1 MAHLNNFTRHPNWW
15 KNATCYQI
23 WPASYKDSNGDGVG
37 DIPGIISTLDY
48 LADLGIDIIWVSPM
62 YDSPQHDMGYDIRN
76 YEDVLAKFGTLAD
89 METLIAEVH
98 RRGMKLILDLVI
110 NHTSD
115 EHPWFLESKSSR
127 DNPKHDWYIWRDPKY
142 DADGKRQ
149 PPSNWRAIFG
159 GSAWE
164 YVPERDQYYL
174 HLFVR
179 QQPDLNW
186 ENEATRRAIYKSAIE
201 FWLDKGI
208 DGFRVDTVNFYSK
221 DTTFP
226 DAEVKL
232 KGEPWQPA
240 FQYFHNGPKMHG
252 WLKEQ
257 RREVLDK
264 YGDVVMVGELPGT
277 QADEVLRYVSAE
289 ARELDMVFDFD
300 IVALGGRHSLKPHQI
315 YKHKLTE
322 MKSAFMKTQGLLTG
336 TDAWTTV
343 FVENHDQGRSL
354 SRFAT
359 DDPKY
364 RVQAAKMFAVMLGT
378 LSGTLFL
385 YQGQEIGMVNFS
397 KDWGPEELRDVAGLN
412 YWKEI
417 NEMYPG
423 DEKMKKAAMEGIQK
437 VGRDN
442 SRTPVHWN
450 AGPHAGFS
458 TVKPWIRVNDTY
470 KEINVEAQQKDPDSV
485 LAFWKKML
493 KLRKQ
498 RADVL
503 VHGNFEVQDY
513 ENLSTFTYVKE
524 KDGKK
529 VLVALNFTNEEQ
541 PVYVPKTLAK
551 NKLELLVGS
560 VDRPVERLAPWEGR
574 AYIVQ

>member
-1 MAHLNNFTRHPNWW
+1 MAHINNSTRQPNWW

-23 WPASYKDSNGDGVG
+23 WPASYKDSNGDGFG
-37 DIPGIISTLDY
+37 DIPGIISTLNY
-48 LADLGIDIIWVSPM
+48 LADLGVDLIWLSPM

-76 YEDVLAKFGTLAD
+76 YEDVWPKFGTLQD
-89 METLIAEVH
+89 MEKLIEEVH
-98 RRGMKLILDLVI
+98 RRGMKLILDLVV

-127 DNPKHDWYIWRDPKY
+127 DNPKSDWYIWRDPKY

-174 HLFVR
+174 HLFVS

-186 ENEATRRAIYKSAIE
+186 ENETTRRAIYKSAIE
-201 FWLDKGI
+201 FWLDRGI
-208 DGFRVDTVNFYSK
+208 DGFRVDTVNLYCK
-221 DTTFP
+221 DMTFP

-232 KGEPWQPA
+232 KGERWQPA
-240 FQYFHNGPKMHG
+240 FQYFHNGPKMHE

-257 RREVLDK
+257 RRDVLDK

-277 QADEVLRYVSAE
+277 QADEVLKYVSAE

-300 IVALGGRHSLKPHQI
+300 IVGLGGRHSLKPHQI
-315 YKHKLTE
+315 YRHKLPE
-322 MKSAFMKTQGLLTG
+322 MKSAFMKTQGFLTR

-359 DDPKY
+359 DDPKH
-364 RVQAAKMFAVMLGT
+364 RVQAAKMFAIMLGT

-385 YQGQEIGMVNFS
+385 YQGQEIGMVNFP
-397 KDWGPEELRDVAGLN
+397 KDWGPEELKDVAALN

-423 DEKMKKAAMEGIQK
+423 DEKMQKEAMEGIQK

-442 SRTPVHWN
+442 SRTPVHWS
-450 AGPHAGFS
+450 AGQHAGFS

-470 KEINVEAQQKDPDSV
+470 KEINVEAQQKDPHSA
-485 LAFWKKML
+485 LAFWKRVL

-498 RADVL
+498 HAAVL
-503 VHGNFEVQDY
+503 VQGTFEVHDY

-524 KDGKK
+524 KNGKRI
-529 VLVALNFTNEEQ
+529 LVVLNFSGVEQ
-541 PVYVPKTLAK
+541 PVDIPESLKDAE
-551 NKLELLVGS
+551 LELLVSS
-560 VDRPVERLAPWEGR
+560 VEKPGKRLGPWEGR
-574 AYIVQ
+574 AYVAQ